1 MAKQYGEAKAQSMVS
16 QLELTKS
23 MRRYNNLKRAMPGA
37 IFRYQV
43 KSFVLTGVL
52 TGQLSKGRYY
62 CAFGQG
68 KKKFPDKEC
77 KILGRRSLVYM

>member
-43 KSFVLTGVL
+43 KSFVLTG
-52 TGQLSKGRYY
+52 QLSKGRNY